1 MGRFDGYLLVS
12 DMDGTLINS
21 KTQQIDEGNLRAIEE
36 FMAEGGLFAFASGR
50 TDGELIRYDN
60 ILHSNT
66 YAICFNGS
74 CLYNFATKDK
84 KYISM
89 LGREIL
95 PFLDWVDEKFP
106 RASIVMTNDDTNC
119 IYRRNRGNDIQDA
132 LSGIP
137 SIKVDD
143 YHTFPG
149 NWLRLAFWFESPQE
163 ADEFFTSAVSHGI
176 TEGYDLMR
184 SYSILCEMMPKT
196 SNKGVAL
203 EKLRELVPSIKTA
216 VSVGDADN
224 DLLMQQVADISFAP
238 SNAMDQVKDVV
249 DFVMEESCC
258 DNVVA
263 AVIEKLK
270 NM

>member
-1 MGRFDGYLLVS
+1 
-12 DMDGTLINS
+12 
-21 KTQQIDEGNLRAIEE
+21 
-36 FMAEGGLFAFASGR
+36 
-50 TDGELIRYDN
+50 
-60 ILHSNT
+60 
-66 YAICFNGS
+66 
-74 CLYNFATKDK
+74 
-84 KYISM
+84 
-89 LGREIL
+89 
-95 PFLDWVDEKFP
+95 
-106 RASIVMTNDDTNC
+106 
-119 IYRRNRGNDIQDA
+119 
-132 LSGIP
+132 
-137 SIKVDD
+137 
-143 YHTFPG
+143 
-149 NWLRLAFWFESPQE
+149 
-163 ADEFFTSAVSHGI
+163 
-176 TEGYDLMR
+176 
-184 SYSILCEMMPKT
+184 MMPKT